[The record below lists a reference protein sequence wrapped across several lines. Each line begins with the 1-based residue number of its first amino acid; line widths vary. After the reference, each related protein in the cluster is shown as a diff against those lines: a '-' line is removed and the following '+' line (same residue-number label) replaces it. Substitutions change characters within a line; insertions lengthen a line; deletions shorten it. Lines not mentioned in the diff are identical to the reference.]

1 VSVTTAAKSTGVS
14 TGAEQP
20 PGSAEA
26 DRQATAA
33 YPPPPFW
40 RSLAYFNAYRL
51 ALGVILLGA
60 VLLLGPELILAST
73 DRRLYLI
80 AAIGYLASAAVF
92 VAMIWARRVRFSVQ
106 LALQV
111 AADVLFV
118 TLMLH
123 ASGGMRS
130 ALGLLLLPTLAAAG
144 LIAQGRMVLFFASLA
159 SMAVLA
165 EAAYGVISEQRS
177 SADFFPTGL
186 LCVGYF
192 ATAWLAH
199 ALARRVVESEKLAH
213 QHGMRLASMAQINQ
227 LVIQDM
233 HDGVLVLDGDGRV
246 LQRNSQA
253 ERLLG
258 LAPGTGQGMEIG
270 QVLPVLGERLRQWR
284 ENPETRFDLLRV
296 SSTNR
301 LIRPR
306 FVPTGDG
313 AEGGAVLFLEDMSR
327 IQSQAQQLKLAALGR
342 LTANIAH
349 EIRNPLSAIS
359 HAAELLM
366 EERDINPTQQR
377 LLSIIRDNTQRLERM
392 VKEVLQLNRRDR
404 VNAEVFRPEPFLRTF
419 VEEFCHGQ
427 RVPQETF
434 LIEVETDRTVCFDRG
449 HLNQVL
455 WNLCSN
461 AWRHCR
467 KVSGSVRLRAVD
479 GVTPNQVCLDVIDD
493 GPGIDPKLRAQLFE
507 PFFTTAPTGTGLG
520 LFIAREICDANGATL
535 DCLDTGG
542 GGYFRVVCRR
552 DHVKAQRASDAIRL

>member
-1 VSVTTAAKSTGVS
+1 MPGFGAGWPSSAA
-14 TGAEQP
+14 Q
-20 PGSAEA
+20 
-26 DRQATAA
+26 AA
-33 YPPPPFW
+33 YPPPFW
-40 RSLAYFNAYRL
+40 RSLTYFNVYRL
-51 ALGVILLGA
+51 AVGAALLGA
-60 VLLLGPELILAST
+60 VLLLGDNLVLASV
-73 DRRLYLI
+73 DRRLYLG
-80 AAIGYLASAAVF
+80 AAVAYLVSAAAF
-92 VAMIWARRVRFSVQ
+92 VAMIQGGWVRFTVQ
-106 LALQV
+106 LAFQV
-111 AADVLFV
+111 AADVVFI
-118 TLMLH
+118 TLMIH

-144 LIAQGRMVLFFASLA
+144 LIGRGRLALFFASLA

-165 EAAYGVISEQRS
+165 ETAYSVVADQRS

-199 ALARRVVESEKLAH
+199 TLARRVVESEELAR
-213 QHGMRLASMAQINQ
+213 QQEMRLASMAQINQ
-227 LVIQDM
+227 LVIQDL
-233 HDGVLVLDGDGRV
+233 HDGVLVLDENGRI

-258 LAPGTGQGMEIG
+258 LESHTEAPVSVNQL
-270 QVLPVLGERLRQWR
+270 LPVLGERFRQWQ

-296 SSTNR
+296 SATNR
-301 LIRPR
+301 LVRTR
-306 FVPTGDG
+306 FVPIKGG
-313 AEGGAVLFLEDMSR
+313 AQGGAVLFLEDMSR

-359 HAAELLM
+359 HAAELLL
-366 EERDINPTQQR
+366 EERGLNPTQRR
-377 LLSIIRDNTQRLERM
+377 LLSIVRDNTQRLERM

-404 VNAEVFRPEPFLRTF
+404 ANVEVFKPEPFLRTF

-434 LIEVETDRTVCFDRG
+434 VVEVGTDRTVCFDRG

-461 AWRHCR
+461 AWRYCR
-467 KVSGSVRLRAVD
+467 KAPGSIRLRVVN

-520 LFIAREICDANGATL
+520 LFIAREICDAKGATL
-535 DCLDTGG
+535 DCLDSDGG
-542 GGYFRVVCRR
+542 AHFRVVCRR
-552 DHVKAQRASDAIRL
+552 DHVKAQRASDAIQR